1 MAKIFAGTMDGV
13 FVLENGGV
21 RQVLEASEVRDLVV
35 VGGRIFAS
43 TGRGVYLS
51 NDQGDNWVLSGITDR
66 QVWQVSAFSGDI
78 HFAVTQP
85 TGLFR
90 SDDGGENWQEIESLA
105 NLSQASKWCLPLT
118 PPVPARA
125 VSD

>member
-1 MAKIFAGTMDGV
+1 VAKIFAGTMDGV

-78 HFAVTQP
+78 
-85 TGLFR
+85 LF
-90 SDDGGENWQEIESLA
+90 
-105 NLSQASKWCLPLT
+105 
-118 PPVPARA
+118 
-125 VSD
+125 